1 MELVETFKEAEENSV
16 RFFDVGSF
24 ASSAAFS
31 RLGQFY
37 HWYYFPD
44 TGVFA
49 PSKFIGYKNTSLE
62 SYAGEGTGTDTQGVL
77 SRWFHKLDRNTPM
90 YSGLESKLSNFL
102 NEHGFSL
109 SKKTI
114 DGTGGI
120 YVPIGTNA
128 TTRFPDEIT
137 DESYSEG
144 SVKSV
149 VVNAYERNP
158 KARDAC
164 LAHYGNS
171 CYVCGFNFGDVYGD
185 IGNGFIHVHH
195 LKEISSIGREYKV
208 DPIKD
213 LRPLCPNCHAMVHTQ
228 KPAISPEEL
237 KRRLARA

>member
-24 ASSAAFS
+24 ISSTAFS

-44 TGVFA
+44 TGVFS

-62 SYAGEGTGTDTQGVL
+62 SYSGEGTGTDTQRVL
-77 SRWFHKLDRNTPM
+77 SRWFHKLDKDTPM
-90 YSGLESKLSNFL
+90 YSLLESKLSNFL
-102 NEHGFSL
+102 NGHGFSL
-109 SKKTI
+109 SKKAI

-158 KARDAC
+158 KARAAC

-171 CYVCGFNFGDVYGD
+171 CYVCNFNFGDVYGD
-185 IGNGFIHVHH
+185 MGNGFIHVHH
-195 LKEISSIGREYKV
+195 LKEISSIGREYSV
-208 DPIKD
+208 DPVND

-237 KRRLARA
+237 KRRLACA